1 MDPIK
6 EEATGEDS
14 PLKDE
19 PAIAKTGEGV
29 ITSINES
36 AADLEVAEPKWME
49 TTSTKW
55 CIYLMVN
62 QIITMHD
69 I

>member
-1 MDPIK
+1 LDPIK

-36 AADLEVAEPKWME
+36 AADLEVAEPK
-49 TTSTKW
+49 
-55 CIYLMVN
+55 
-62 QIITMHD
+62 
-69 I
+69 